1 MAVATL
7 WHPRQQIMRCDR
19 LVYMCTTCALHVRY
33 MCPRVLSLSCSFL
46 VSFPSFS
53 SPPSLSSMQFG
64 KPMADVHPEVV
75 CQLVEDGVYDTT
87 TIIGYEL
94 KPCELEQNLEPE
106 PCRES
111 DASSVYRV
119 SQHGLFLYPALLT
132 LLLLSTLFLLFSP
145 LLLFLFLLFLL
156 FLLSLSSSSSPSPLP
171 PLPLLSLSSSSS
183 LPSGPAHLPGWLDP
197 VDSQWRSLDNYQI
210 SDAEVSQPSPSA
222 SSFVV
227 CLSLIFSPPI
237 FLPTLPLSLS
247 SHFLSRVLGD
257 SEREVGGD

>member
-1 MAVATL
+1 
-7 WHPRQQIMRCDR
+7 
-19 LVYMCTTCALHVRY
+19 MCTTCALHVRY
-33 MCPRVLSLSCSFL
+33 MCTTCALHVPTCVLSLSCSFL
-46 VSFPSFS
+46 VSSPSFS

-111 DASSVYRV
+111 DASSVHRV

-145 LLLFLFLLFLL
+145 LLLFLFLL

-257 SEREVGGD
+257 SEREVRGD